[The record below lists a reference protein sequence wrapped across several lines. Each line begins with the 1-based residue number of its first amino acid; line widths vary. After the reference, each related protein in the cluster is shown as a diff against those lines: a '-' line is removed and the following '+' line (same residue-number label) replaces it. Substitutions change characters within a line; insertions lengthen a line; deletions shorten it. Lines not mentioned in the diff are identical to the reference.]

1 MLSCSSPFAP
11 LTRVQAAPSCTIAS
25 TGVGRSYTSDPD
37 RYDISTCDML
47 RRRYALVYDM
57 DSGSLAAV
65 RRPLSPM
72 LYPLIIGLCVVHL
85 CGMASSPTQLSR
97 LGSNLHAACAVTRF
111 TQLTIFYTYRIAYQ
125 FLCRN

>member
-1 MLSCSSPFAP
+1 M
-11 LTRVQAAPSCTIAS
+11 QAAPSCTIAS

-57 DSGSLAAV
+57 DSGSLVAV

-72 LYPLIIGLCVVHL
+72 LYPLIIGLCVLHL
-85 CGMASSPTQLSR
+85 CGMASSATQLSR
-97 LGSNLHAACAVTRF
+97 LGSNLHAACAATRF
-111 TQLTIFYTYRIAYQ
+111 TQLTVLISTSYAYRKV
-125 FLCRN
+125 L